1 MKFFKK
7 ILAITTPLLFVPMLA
22 IALYKPFINGKI
34 TVTAATSTSRTAGPD
49 IKVSSCTFQAP
60 STNAGAVYLGGV
72 TVTNASGTNIGVSI
86 AAGGS
91 YSNANMDNLLWV
103 YFAADNANDVVR
115 YVCN

>member
-1 MKFFKK
+1 MKNFTKK
-7 ILAITTPLLFVPMLA
+7 ISLALLFFLTPALA
-22 IALYKPFINGKI
+22 FALYRPFINGKI
-34 TVTAATSTSRTAGPD
+34 TVTAAGATDRTAGPD

-60 STNAGAVYLGGV
+60 STNTGAVYLGGV
-72 TVTNASGTNIGVSI
+72 TVTNASGANIGVSI
-86 AAGGS
+86 SAGGS